1 MEVNDILSRIGP
13 ITISEEVEE
22 KPTCCAMDVKQN
34 KFCGDT
40 VGENDKHL
48 CDKHHNAYLE
58 MVRLN
63 NELKAKEKEKKDKID
78 HKNKT
83 FEEQYKILKE
93 NFEKDVKMIGAK
105 FMKIINEDEVWYGK
119 QDMAT
124 ILENKFIETEDE
136 NGKKIKTKFFKVWLE
151 DSNRQHFDKV
161 DFYPTD
167 ECPSNVYNKFDG
179 LRASKLNFDMTPSA
193 IAVRVKPIIDH
204 INLLTSG
211 HSDFMIKWLANIVQN
226 THKKSE
232 VALLLRD
239 QGTLTTCGGGTG
251 KNLFFEW
258 FGNKILGEKYFITV
272 GNNSDLFDNFNGL
285 FENKLLVF
293 VEEAKSDDNN
303 KNIDYLKSQ
312 ITGKKSK
319 TERKGVDSYS
329 TKNFTNYVFTS
340 NNRNPI
346 PINKNDRRFSAYD
359 VNISKRNNSSYFE
372 NLVSKLDE
380 DLTAYA
386 FYKYLMSIKTY
397 KSPVEFQQNIPI
409 TNALIE
415 MKILNS
421 GPLIRW
427 IVYLLIHGKV
437 ENMTTSNL
445 YNLYIDWT
453 QRNREGS
460 EKAMSLT
467 AFGSQLTNDKD
478 IGALEAGEKEKTRVG
493 MFWTWNVEK
502 MVSNLKKLR
511 YLPDTFIYKQSQPT
525 IEDSITKSELTKI

>member
-1 MEVNDILSRIGP
+1 MEINDILSRLGP

-22 KPTCCAMDVKQN
+22 KPTCCAMDMTKNIV
-34 KFCGDT
+34 CGGV
-40 VGENDKHL
+40 VGDNDKCL

-105 FMKIINEDEVWYGK
+105 FMKIINDEEVWYGK

-124 ILENKFIETEDE
+124 ILENKFIEVEDE
-136 NGKKIKTKFFKVWLE
+136 NGKKVKTKFFKLWLE

-167 ECPSNVYNKFDG
+167 ECPSNVFNKFDG
-179 LRASKLNFDMTPSA
+179 LRASKLNFEMNEEE
-193 IAVRVKPIIDH
+193 INIRVKPLLEH

-211 HSDFMIKWLANIVQN
+211 HSDYMIKWLANIVQN

-285 FENKLLVF
+285 FENKLLVIEH
-293 VEEAKSDDNN
+293 EE
-303 KNIDYLKSQ
+303 
-312 ITGKKSK
+312 
-319 TERKGVDSYS
+319 R
-329 TKNFTNYVFTS
+329 NFFG
-340 NNRNPI
+340 
-346 PINKNDRRFSAYD
+346 
-359 VNISKRNNSSYFE
+359 
-372 NLVSKLDE
+372 
-380 DLTAYA
+380 
-386 FYKYLMSIKTY
+386 
-397 KSPVEFQQNIPI
+397 
-409 TNALIE
+409 
-415 MKILNS
+415 LN
-421 GPLIRW
+421 
-427 IVYLLIHGKV
+427 
-437 ENMTTSNL
+437 
-445 YNLYIDWT
+445 
-453 QRNREGS
+453 
-460 EKAMSLT
+460 
-467 AFGSQLTNDKD
+467 
-478 IGALEAGEKEKTRVG
+478 
-493 MFWTWNVEK
+493 
-502 MVSNLKKLR
+502 
-511 YLPDTFIYKQSQPT
+511 
-525 IEDSITKSELTKI
+525 